1 MALEFP
7 TEIEIIEVMEGYLV
21 NARPPED
28 IRDEIDIN
36 YVVDG
41 QSVTVIEIQP
51 DWQDNLKK
59 IERPIAKATW
69 IKATSNW
76 KIFWMRGD
84 LKWHAYEPRPTAKN
98 LKIFVKVLEEDD
110 HGCFWG

>member
-21 NARPPED
+21 NARPPEE
-28 IRDEIDIN
+28 IRKELDIN

-41 QSVTVIEIQP
+41 QSVIVNEVRPSWRDETIIEQI
-51 DWQDNLKK
+51 
-59 IERPIAKATW
+59 PIAKTTFV
-69 IKATSNW
+69 KSTGSW

-84 LKWHAYEPRPTAKN
+84 LKWHSYEPKPTVKK
-98 LKIFVKVLEEDD
+98 LRDFVKVLEEDK